1 MLSVPT
7 CYMLCS
13 CMLWG
18 KATTVKT
25 DLSSAEH
32 ETRISILFHLSHCIN
47 ILVLEPHFNHI
58 SRLTEGVPWRNV
70 TRLWCIRKV
79 VSYCMINSTFTLAR
93 RCSFF
98 LVYREYSDP
107 LAHTST
113 NPTGPEVN
121 DHVNFQWSL
130 SSYKQPQGL
139 NLKPQREQTF
149 WSQALT
155 TGHGIFFIRQVG

>member
-1 MLSVPT
+1 MILKYIKKIFSNKKKLKKKTYYSFSSQCHLHFFQTMLSVPT
-7 CYMLCS
+7 CYMRCS

-32 ETRISILFHLSHCIN
+32 ETRISILFHLSHCTN

-79 VSYCMINSTFTLAR
+79 VSYCMINSTFALAR
-93 RCSFF
+93 RCRF
-98 LVYREYSDP
+98 Y
-107 LAHTST
+107 
-113 NPTGPEVN
+113 
-121 DHVNFQWSL
+121 
-130 SSYKQPQGL
+130 
-139 NLKPQREQTF
+139 
-149 WSQALT
+149 
-155 TGHGIFFIRQVG
+155 RQVG